1 MKTSNIIQMES
12 LFNEVSRK
20 EYKEDIVDRTFK
32 SYKDENKTVERRRR
46 IRIPVYL
53 DYIIKTEKINCRN
66 LIEKAVRDYLALKY

>member
-20 EYKEDIVDRTFK
+20 EYKEDIVDRAFK
-32 SYKDENKTVERRRR
+32 SYKDENKTVERR
-46 IRIPVYL
+46 IRIPV
-53 DYIIKTEKINCRN
+53 IIKTEKINCRN

>member
-20 EYKEDIVDRTFK
+20 EYKEDIVDKAFK
-32 SYKDENKTVERRRR
+32 SYKDENKTVERR

-53 DYIIKTEKINCRN
+53 DYIIKTEIINCRN

>member
-32 SYKDENKTVERRRR
+32 SYKDENKTVERR
-46 IRIPVYL
+46 IRNPVYL

>member
-20 EYKEDIVDRTFK
+20 YYKENIVDRAFK
-32 SYKDENKTVERRRR
+32 SYKDENKTIERR

-53 DYIIKTEKINCRN
+53 DYIIKIEKINCRN

>member
-20 EYKEDIVDRTFK
+20 EYKEDIVDRAFK
-32 SYKDENKTVERRRR
+32 SYKDENKTVEWR

>member
-12 LFNEVSRK
+12 LFNE
-20 EYKEDIVDRTFK
+20 DIVDRAFK
-32 SYKDENKTVERRRR
+32 SYKDENKTVERR

-66 LIEKAVRDYLALKY
+66 LIEKAVRDYLALKYLQG

>member
-32 SYKDENKTVERRRR
+32 SYKDENKTVERR
-46 IRIPVYL
+46 IRIPVDL
-53 DYIIKTEKINCRN
+53 DCIIKTEKINCEK
-66 LIEKAVRDYLALKY
+66 LLEKAVRDYLALKY

>member
-20 EYKEDIVDRTFK
+20 EYKEDIVDRAFK
-32 SYKDENKTVERRRR
+32 SYKDENKTVERR

-53 DYIIKTEKINCRN
+53 DYIIKTEKINFRN

>member
-20 EYKEDIVDRTFK
+20 EYKEDIVDRAFK
-32 SYKDENKTVERRRR
+32 SYKDENKTVERR

-53 DYIIKTEKINCRN
+53 DYIIKTEKIYCRN
-66 LIEKAVRDYLALKY
+66 LIEKAVREYLALKY